1 MGTLRTLA
9 FTILNDERTCVEV
22 VVPLEN
28 VQYAMSF
35 TERNSG
41 DRTSL
46 LSFKQYDPEME
57 GETLHVDLHI
67 EQMEVILHKNGINP
81 SKIFRTHGLTGI
93 KRKKAK
99 KS

>member
-28 VQYAMSF
+28 VQYAMDYS
-35 TERNSG
+35 ERNSG

-46 LSFKQYDPEME
+46 LSFKQYDPEKG
-57 GETLHVDLHI
+57 GETLHVDLPI
-67 EQMEVILHKNGINP
+67 EQIERILHRNGQDP
-81 SKIFRTHGLTGI
+81 SRRFRTHGITGI
-93 KRKKAK
+93 SRKK
-99 KS
+99 SNE